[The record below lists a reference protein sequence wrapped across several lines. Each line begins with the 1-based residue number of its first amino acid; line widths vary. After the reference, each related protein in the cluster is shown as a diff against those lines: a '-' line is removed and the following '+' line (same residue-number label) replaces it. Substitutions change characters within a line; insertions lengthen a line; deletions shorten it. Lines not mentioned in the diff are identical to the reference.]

1 MGAGGGAR
9 GPWAH
14 LQDSA
19 LSPSRAEA
27 DPRHQPHVFACVRG
41 PLFAWPHFSR
51 WVRWRSLIINQIRGE
66 GSLGGHLGEN
76 ATFSGIQGNAAIH
89 TSQAPEEI
97 PWRLDTG
104 RGRARRRARRC
115 GAQRRWAARKV
126 TPTRSCPHRHRK
138 HARWPRSLPRT
149 QLYLPPLRSKLTGKR
164 SWKAGTISSRL
175 LDQRRHKRTQINAEN
190 PREVLQGWLFLRKLT
205 DSK

>member
-1 MGAGGGAR
+1 MGTPAE
-9 GPWAH
+9 
-14 LQDSA
+14 DSV

-27 DPRHQPHVFACVRG
+27 DPRHQPHVVACVRG

-89 TSQAPEEI
+89 TSQAPGELDSCFPREEI

-104 RGRARRRARRC
+104 RGRARRRARRR
-115 GAQRRWAARKV
+115 GAQGRRAARKV
-126 TPTRSCPHRHRK
+126 TPARGCPHRHRK

-149 QLYLPPLRSKLTGKR
+149 RLYFPPLRSKLTGKC